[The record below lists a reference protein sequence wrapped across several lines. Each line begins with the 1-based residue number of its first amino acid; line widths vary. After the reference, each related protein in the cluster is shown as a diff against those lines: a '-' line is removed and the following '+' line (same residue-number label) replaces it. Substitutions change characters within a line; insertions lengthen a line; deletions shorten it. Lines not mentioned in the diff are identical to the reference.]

1 MSNIAVFPP
10 RTTKERVR
18 VADLENARAR
28 MLRVAAELDRIL
40 AALSQH
46 SLKPACEQRPRTGT

>member
-46 SLKPACEQRPRTGT
+46 SLKPAC